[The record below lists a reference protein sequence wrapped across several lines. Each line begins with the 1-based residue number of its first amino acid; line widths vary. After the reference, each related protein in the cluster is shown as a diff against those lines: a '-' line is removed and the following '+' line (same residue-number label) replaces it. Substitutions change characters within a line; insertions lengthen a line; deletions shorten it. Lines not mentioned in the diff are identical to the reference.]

1 MHNLR
6 GTSGLLSREG
16 APRPHEEGNTLVCL
30 PGLPACLSVCLS
42 LSVNVPISIYVY
54 TYIYISIDPPVFRSA
69 YLPTYRPTNL
79 PTYRP
84 TCLSTCRTREPICSQ
99 PIPTS
104 ALPTYRP
111 AASVCVSL
119 STYRPTYLPPCLPT
133 IFIHLSVLS
142 IHLPASTH
150 LRFYRIGLPVSR
162 PICLSVCPSSLV
174 RSVLPMCYLCIQ
186 ICTQRL

>member
-1 MHNLR
+1 MKELR
-6 GTSGLLSREG
+6 GHTKRATHWS
-16 APRPHEEGNTLVCL
+16 AC
-30 PGLPACLSVCLS
+30 PACLPVCPSVCLY
-42 LSVNVPISIYVY
+42 LSMYPSPYMYIYIHI
-54 TYIYISIDPPVFRSA
+54 YIYISIDLPVFRSA

-84 TCLSTCRTREPICSQ
+84 TCLSTCPTRESICSQ

-162 PICLSVCPSSLV
+162 SICLPVCPSSLV